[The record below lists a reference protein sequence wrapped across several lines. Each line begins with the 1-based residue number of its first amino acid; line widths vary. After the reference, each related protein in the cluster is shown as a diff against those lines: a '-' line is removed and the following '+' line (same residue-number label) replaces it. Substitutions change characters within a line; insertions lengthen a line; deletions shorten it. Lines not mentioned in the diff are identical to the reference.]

1 MGISFKEYF
10 AAFGKWGFIVAAI
23 IVGDIIGIVQSV
35 DQKFI
40 LPQLVWWLVLI
51 LILVLSPVIA
61 FHHLRLRRDQLQKE
75 LDGIK
80 NSRPNVVYESRWAK
94 PFANEYYTCLMLQNR
109 VVCPSGDI
117 STSKHTRARIEI
129 LNSSGITIHSWTGR
143 WSDNNWPKDY
153 ADIDIQNQR
162 DINAGDPARLDI
174 GFRRNGE
181 FEFRAWYN
189 WLPSLPEPQPDS
201 IIFNPDSYYVKVLL
215 WAANM
220 AEKETWFTLQIP
232 NVPQSNDTEQ
242 VKITPTKKP
251 VFDKEGSHTE

>member
-40 LPQLVWWLVLI
+40 LPQLVWWLVLV

-61 FHHLRLRRDQLQKE
+61 FHQLRLRRDELQKE

-80 NSRPNVVYESRWAK
+80 NSRPNVEYESVSASLFQGACYLRLVFRNK
-94 PFANEYYTCLMLQNR
+94 
-109 VVCPSGDI
+109 VVEPSGHI
-117 STSKHTRARIEI
+117 STSQ
-129 LNSSGITIHSWTGR
+129 SSKAKIKIFTASGLLVDSWDGR
-143 WSDNNWPKDY
+143 WAENDWPASY
-153 ADIDIQNQR
+153 GDIPEKNKR
-162 DINAGDPARLDI
+162 DIIAGDPATLDI
-174 GFRRNGE
+174 GVRILGQVQFKGH
-181 FEFRAWYN
+181 YN
-189 WLPSLPEPQPDS
+189 RLSSSPELPRKLLEPD
-201 IIFNPDSYYVKVLL
+201 FYYVSIEL

-220 AEKETWFTLQIP
+220 LIRDPWFTLQIP

-242 VKITPTKKP
+242 VKITPTKTP
-251 VFDKEGSHTE
+251 EFCKEGFQTE